1 MGDIDNKK
9 NVRPNGLITPALAL
23 VIGVIGTYGLV
34 RLPAASITLVLLTAL
49 VWLALIV
56 QRRFSQTA
64 APADPPSSTTLAAPT
79 RISETASRI
88 AIESADASH
97 FLDGIRNHL
106 ADQKGVAEAILSRVE
121 GLEQSAQGMTEA
133 MRDANE
139 KVEGAYQ
146 EAAAG
151 HGQMASVN
159 DVRGSQHDQ
168 LTRCQQQIN
177 QLREQSESIQ
187 GIIDTINRLAAQT
200 NLLAL
205 NAAIEAARAGEH
217 GRGFAVV
224 ADEVRQLASQ
234 TSDATETIHQ
244 VLDRMEGQ
252 TGDAKAAM
260 DGLIESDRA
269 LNDALQEIGDRL
281 HAVTTVMTEARET
294 VQAMSDLQQTATGN
308 SQGISGDVENLHGSM
323 NSIEHSIGESSQRT
337 LKISERIESIFVE
350 LRHYD
355 IEDRHSRYAR
365 QAMDAAERIGRV
377 LEQAL
382 EQGRIGEADLFRF
395 DYDPI
400 PDTRPTKY
408 HTRFDTL
415 TDELF
420 PAIQEPILKAHPDA
434 VYAGAVDLNG
444 YFPTHNKRFSQ
455 PLTGN
460 YERDMAGNRT
470 KRIFDDRTGKR
481 CGAHEEPF
489 LLQTYKRDTGEVMHD
504 VSAPIYVRGR
514 HWGGF
519 RIGYKST

>member
-1 MGDIDNKK
+1 MDGIKNK
-9 NVRPNGLITPALAL
+9 NNRLPNWLVTLALAL
-23 VIGVIGTYGLV
+23 TIGVIGNLILTRVSYMPLALALLTGLAGLALVTQRQYGLPKV
-34 RLPAASITLVLLTAL
+34 AEPPLPTTD
-49 VWLALIV
+49 
-56 QRRFSQTA
+56 T
-64 APADPPSSTTLAAPT
+64 APAH
-79 RISETASRI
+79 ISETASRI
-88 AIESADASH
+88 AIESAGASH
-97 FLDGIRNHL
+97 FLDGIRSHL
-106 ADQKGVAEAILSRVE
+106 ADQQRVAGAILTRVA

-146 EAAAG
+146 EATAG

-159 DVRGSQHDQ
+159 EVRGGQHDQ
-168 LTRCQQQIN
+168 LNLCHEQIN

-187 GIIDTINRLAAQT
+187 GIIDAINRLADQT

-205 NAAIEAARAGEH
+205 NAAIEAARAGDH

-224 ADEVRQLASQ
+224 ADEVRQLALQ
-234 TSDATETIHQ
+234 TSEATDNIHQ
-244 VLDRMEGQ
+244 VLDRMQGQ

-260 DGLIESDRA
+260 DRLVGSDRA
-269 LNDALQEIGDRL
+269 LDEALRQVGDRL
-281 HAVTTVMTEARET
+281 QAVTTGMTEARET
-294 VQAMSDLQQTATGN
+294 VHAMTDLQQTVSDNGR
-308 SQGISGDVENLHGSM
+308 GISQDVENLHSSM

-337 LKISERIESIFVE
+337 LNISERIESIFVE

-355 IEDRHSRYAR
+355 IKDRHSGYA
-365 QAMDAAERIGRV
+365 AVAIEAAARIGEV

-382 EQGRIGEADLFRF
+382 EQGRLSETDLFRF
-395 DYDPI
+395 DYEPI
-400 PDTRPTKY
+400 PNTRPTKY

-420 PAIQEPILKAHPDA
+420 PAIQEPILKANPEA
-434 VYAGAVDLNG
+434 IYAGAVDLNG
-444 YFPTHNKRFSQ
+444 YFPTHNLRFSQ
-455 PLTGN
+455 PLTGD
-460 YERDMAGNRT
+460 YDKDMAGNRT

-504 VSAPIYVRGR
+504 ISAPIYVKGR

-519 RIGYKST
+519 RVGYKSE